1 MWIAPLLV
9 LALAAQPLAAAA
21 PNAPPAGVQPVGEIT
36 DPIWTAM
43 PAARA
48 LMSAYPDAAQRYEK
62 IGVAVVRCT
71 AKADGALEACQLVC
85 EQPAGWGFGA
95 AAVRL
100 SYLYQLKP
108 TLADGRSVAGGTV
121 TVPFHFNP
129 RDFIP
134 LARCDGR

>member
-1 MWIAPLLV
+1 MWIAPLFL
-9 LALAAQPLAAAA
+9 LALAAQPQAAAA

-36 DPIWTAM
+36 DPIWSAT

-48 LMSAYPDAAQRYEK
+48 LMSAYPDAAQRREK
-62 IGVAVVRCT
+62 IGVAVVKCT
-71 AKADGALEACQLVC
+71 AKADGALEACQLAC

-100 SYLYQLKP
+100 SYLYRLKP

-121 TVPFHFNP
+121 TVPFNFNP
-129 RDFIP
+129 TF
-134 LARCDGR
+134 LAPMDRCDKR